1 MFYVLGGHLGPTDKK
16 FSSVNLCSRKLYA
29 SRGFQPESGHM
40 AGTVLLLV
48 HNIEL
53 DAILRL
59 PLHVLEEAL
68 VDEHLE
74 GAQHAGRKDQ
84 DEVALC
90 GCKTAATANWSSSW
104 CRDSPQEPRIETKS
118 CSVTANLR

>member
-1 MFYVLGGHLGPTDKK
+1 MECPGEQLGPNRQQVHLSEFVQSK
-16 FSSVNLCSRKLYA
+16 FLRQLGVK
-29 SRGFQPESGHM
+29 PESGHM
-40 AGTVLLLV
+40 AGTILLLV
-48 HNIEL
+48 HNVEL

-74 GAQHAGRKDQ
+74 GAQHAGCKNQ
-84 DEVALC
+84 DEVTLC

-104 CRDSPQEPRIETKS
+104 CRHGMYG
-118 CSVTANLR
+118 LRMG